1 MSSNSRLAALLA
13 ALAIAAFAVF
23 AAGCGDSD
31 DDGTTD
37 SGASLTKA
45 EFVKQANAIC
55 AANNKEID
63 AEFEEFAEDN
73 NLSKNKPPTPEQL
86 EQAADDFLLPIVND
100 QIDELREIEPP
111 EAQAGAF
118 EALLDEAEAEA
129 EKLEDDPSTL
139 DEQSFVKVNKR
150 ARALGL
156 EACGEE

>member
-1 MSSNSRLAALLA
+1 MTAALT
-13 ALAIAAFAVF
+13 ALALV

-37 SGASLTKA
+37 SGAATLTKA

-63 AEFEEFAEDN
+63 AEFQKFGEEN
-73 NLSKNKPPTPEQL
+73 NLSEKKQPTQEQL
-86 EQAADDFLLPIVND
+86 EEAADDFLLPMVND
-100 QIDELREIEPP
+100 QIDELRGLEPP
-111 EAQAGAF
+111 EAEAGAF

-139 DEQSFVKVNKR
+139 DEQSFAKVNER

-156 EACGEE
+156 QACGEE

>member
-1 MSSNSRLAALLA
+1 MNRLIALIAALA
-13 ALAIAAFAVF
+13 ALAIVV
-23 AAGCGDSD
+23 AGCGDSD
-31 DDGTTD
+31 DDGTD
-37 SGASLTKA
+37 SGEALTKA
-45 EFVKQANAIC
+45 EFVKQAEAVC

-63 AEFEEFAEDN
+63 AEFEKFSEEN
-73 NLSKNKPPTPEQL
+73 NLSKKKAPTQEQL
-86 EQAADDFLLPIVND
+86 EEAADDFLLPIVND

-118 EALLDEAEAEA
+118 EALLDEAEAEV

-139 DEQSFVKVNKR
+139 EEQSFVKVNER